1 MLIGSFDIGKKNFA
15 FYVEEFDEKKLELI
29 ENIDKNSRYNEDGTP
44 TSKFENILKEVY
56 LNGNVILF
64 KNVDLTVNCKKTK
77 YLDPNIFHNLTYILD
92 EYKKIWNVCEYIIIE
107 QQMSF
112 GKKINTMALKI
123 GQHCY
128 SYFLF
133 NYGKFKTVIE
143 FPAYF
148 KTQTLGACKILK
160 VQKNGKKTYKAIDKP
175 ARKKWSIDK
184 ALNIISDRND
194 VETLSLLTSKKKK
207 DDLADVLCQ
216 CQSFKYLYFVE
227 KMEF

>member
-92 EYKKIWNVCEYIIIE
+92 EYKKLWNVCDYIIIE

-216 CQSFKYLYFVE
+216 CQ
-227 KMEF
+227 